1 MQMLNTEQPQIIRN
15 DLGEGVVKLVL
26 NRAPVNA
33 LTAPFLMDFASR
45 LEGLAADK
53 GVRAVV
59 LSSAFKVYSGGL
71 DLREAQS
78 FDRDDE
84 NAIVDGL
91 NIGFLTQFAFP
102 KPLVTAITGSAI
114 AGGLFFVLASDWRV
128 ASPNAKF
135 GLAEVRVG
143 ADFPVGPLEIART
156 TLPPDAFRR
165 LMLTGQPITAEAA
178 VAAGIVDQLC
188 DVNEVRES
196 AISKAHELAQIPTAT
211 YGRVKAQMRAPT
223 IALIQAGMALL
234 KDDSERHWFGPET
247 KPAMREMLKA
257 K

>member
-1 MQMLNTEQPQIIRN
+1 MLNTEQAQIIRN
-15 DLGEGVVKLVL
+15 DLGDGVVELVL

-45 LEGLAADK
+45 LEGMAADK
-53 GVRAVV
+53 CVRAVV

-71 DLREAQS
+71 DLREAQA
-78 FDRDDE
+78 FDRDAE

-102 KPLVTAITGSAI
+102 KPIVTAITGSAI

-143 ADFPVGPLEIART
+143 ADFPVGPLEIARA
-156 TLPPDAFRR
+156 TLAPDAFRR
-165 LMLTGQPITAEAA
+165 LMLTGQPIPAEAA
-178 VAAGIVDQLC
+178 VAAGIVDELC
-188 DVNEVRES
+188 EMNDVRER
-196 AISKAHELAQIPTAT
+196 AIAKARELAQIPAAT
-211 YGRVKAQMRAPT
+211 YDRVKAQMRAPA
-223 IALIQAGMALL
+223 ISVIQAGMALL
-234 KDDSERHWFGPET
+234 KDNPDRHWFGPET

-257 K
+257 R

>member
-1 MQMLNTEQPQIIRN
+1 MPNSEQAQIIRI
-15 DLGEGVVKLVL
+15 DLGQGVVELVL

-33 LTAPFLMDFASR
+33 LTAPLLMDFASQ
-45 LEGLAADK
+45 LDVIAADK
-53 GVRAVV
+53 SLRAVV

-102 KPLVTAITGSAI
+102 KPLVTAITGPAI

-128 ASPNAKF
+128 ASATAKF

-143 ADFPVGPLEIART
+143 ADFPVGPLEIARA
-156 TLPPDAFRR
+156 TLSPDAFRR
-165 LMLTGQPITAEAA
+165 LMLTGQPITAQAA
-178 VAAGIVDQLC
+178 GEAGIVDQICNL
-188 DVNEVRES
+188 NEVREV
-196 AISKAHELAQIPTAT
+196 AIAKACELAQIPSAT

-223 IALIQAGMALL
+223 IALIQAGMARL
-234 KDDSERHWFGPET
+234 KDDPERRWFGPET
-247 KPAMREMLKA
+247 KPAMHEMLKI